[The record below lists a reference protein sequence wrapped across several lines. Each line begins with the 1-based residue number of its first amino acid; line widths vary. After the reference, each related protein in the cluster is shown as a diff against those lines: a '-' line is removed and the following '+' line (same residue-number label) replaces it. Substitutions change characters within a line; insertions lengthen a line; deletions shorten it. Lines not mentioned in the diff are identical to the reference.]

1 MTRLAVLILV
11 KFTMVSDDTSREQN
25 DEIAS
30 DDISKGKK

>member
-1 MTRLAVLILV
+1 MLILV

-30 DDISKGKK
+30 DDISKEQNDEI